1 MSGFD
6 EDKWMFNTLPDTSS
20 SSKPDIKSRIGS
32 FVKSDSARQAIHST
46 ATKVMGYAK
55 EHHKAILASAVTA
68 ALTHGADIDIPND
81 LEEQLHHH
89 IEHLGTSLSIS
100 KTMAHGA
107 LLHAVGKLRELR
119 GLKEDKTKD
128 DELDRAIVRL
138 HEMLKKIAPKYNPPK
153 PKAEK

>member
-1 MSGFD
+1 
-6 EDKWMFNTLPDTSS
+6 
-20 SSKPDIKSRIGS
+20 
-32 FVKSDSARQAIHST
+32 
-46 ATKVMGYAK
+46 
-55 EHHKAILASAVTA
+55 
-68 ALTHGADIDIPND
+68 
-81 LEEQLHHH
+81 
-89 IEHLGTSLSIS
+89 
-100 KTMAHGA
+100 MAHGA